1 MSEVDALR
9 AQLKNAMQAR
19 AMVYAA
25 VYDELEAELG
35 AAKAEAIM
43 RRAIHKRGLAIGA
56 QFARFGPRDVEGLRA
71 AFLAFIPDG
80 GRPFAPEVKRCD
92 ADGLDIKFHA
102 CPLKEAWLEAG
113 MGAEK
118 VAKLCSIA
126 GVVDNG
132 TFEAGFAFT
141 PIPGAPARKAAA
153 SFTSVRRQSAEA
165 NAGGRPAPY
174 LARMCSAS
182 VAQ

>member
-25 VYDELEAELG
+25 MYDELEAELG

-43 RRAIHKRGLAIGA
+43 KRAIHKRGLAVGA

-92 ADGLDIKFHA
+92 AGGLDIKFHA

-113 MGAEK
+113 MAAEK

-132 TFEAGFAFT
+132 TFEAAGFAFHADT
-141 PIPGAPARKAAA
+141 WRAGEEGCCFLHIRP
-153 SFTSVRRQSAEA
+153 QAE
-165 NAGGRPAPY
+165 R
-174 LARMCSAS
+174 
-182 VAQ
+182 

>member
-1 MSEVDALR
+1 MSEVEALR
-9 AQLKNAMQAR
+9 VQLKNAMQAR
-19 AMVYAA
+19 ALVYAA

-43 RRAIHKRGLAIGA
+43 KRAIHRRGLAIGA

-92 ADGLDIKFHA
+92 AGGLDIKFHA

-113 MGAEK
+113 MSAEK

-132 TFEAGFAFT
+132 TFEAAGFAFHADT
-141 PIPGAPARKAAA
+141 WRAGDEGCC
-153 SFTSVRRQSAEA
+153 FLHVRPQGNR
-165 NAGGRPAPY
+165 
-174 LARMCSAS
+174 
-182 VAQ
+182 

>member
-1 MSEVDALR
+1 MLGAATREEKRRGGTMSEVEALR
-9 AQLKNAMQAR
+9 AQLKNAMKAR

-56 QFARFGPRDVEGLRA
+56 QFARFGPRDIEGLRT
-71 AFLAFIPDG
+71 AFLEFIPDG

-92 ADGLDIKFHA
+92 AGGLDIKFHA

-113 MGAEK
+113 MAAEK

-132 TFEAGFAFT
+132 TFEAAGFAFHADT
-141 PIPGAPARKAAA
+141 WRPGDEGCCFLHIRP
-153 SFTSVRRQSAEA
+153 QD
-165 NAGGRPAPY
+165 GR
-174 LARMCSAS
+174 
-182 VAQ
+182 